1 MENLKPSTG
10 VFSAPSTHR
19 CEECGKDFKQK
30 KHLLRHKRTVHN
42 NSVGYECQICHIK
55 INRKDNYDRHM
66 QSHQMKRKLD
76 CPPENESKRICTEEN
91 KQQNIPSNTET
102 AMDTDPPP
110 DVGTCIWCTQIKTL
124 LPGKKF
130 CKSCSDGGRE
140 CRWCHRPLPERF
152 YSKRTDVCDRC
163 LDRRE
168 RWKTQTGGSKSAL
181 DGSVNTTVLDP
192 NPGNLWDVL
201 QFFIDNNDALISLLH
216 DTLSSNKGIKWFLTL
231 YVKFVKYNQ
240 NNEAVYAEPT
250 FRSIN
255 LQLTNG
261 AEIKEQLAKAYQ
273 NLYNSYQNFERDG
286 SGWSIDKILKMEVN
300 IVEYIPLA
308 GSSFIPLPSKIA
320 KKKAILNIQNIDQ
333 KCFLWSVLATL
344 HPLPWNQNPNLVSH
358 YKQYANQLNIEGL
371 EFPIPLSQIKKFEK
385 EK

>member
-1 MENLKPSTG
+1 MANKGE
-10 VFSAPSTHR
+10 SALNK
-19 CEECGKDFKQK
+19 CEECGKGFKQK
-30 KHLLRHKRTVHN
+30 QHLFRHQRTAHGN
-42 NSVGYECQICHIK
+42 QEGYECQICHVK
-55 INRKDNYDRHM
+55 LNRRDNFDRHM
-66 QSHQMKRKLD
+66 KSHQMKRKLE
-76 CPPENESKRICTEEN
+76 CPPDNVSDSKRSCQEEN
-91 KQQNIPSNTET
+91 KQQNINHNTET
-102 AMDTDPPP
+102 TMDTDPRP
-110 DVGTCIWCTQIKTL
+110 DVGTCIWCTQQKPL
-124 LPGKKF
+124 LIGKKF
-130 CKSCSDGGRE
+130 CQSCGDGGRE

-201 QFFIDNNDALISLLH
+201 QFFIDNNDTLISLLH

-250 FRSIN
+250 FRSVN

-261 AEIKEQLAKAYQ
+261 AEIKEQLAKAHQ
-273 NLYNSYQNFERDG
+273 KIYNSYQNFERDG

-300 IVEYIPLA
+300 TVEYIPLA
-308 GSSFIPLPSKIA
+308 GSSFIPLPPKIA
-320 KKKAILNIQNIDQ
+320 KKKAILNIQNTDQ
-333 KCFLWSVLATL
+333 KCFLWSVLAIL
-344 HPLPWNQNPNLVSH
+344 HPLPWNQIQIASH
-358 YKQYANQLNIEGL
+358 TTSNMQT
-371 EFPIPLSQIKKFEK
+371 S
-385 EK
+385 